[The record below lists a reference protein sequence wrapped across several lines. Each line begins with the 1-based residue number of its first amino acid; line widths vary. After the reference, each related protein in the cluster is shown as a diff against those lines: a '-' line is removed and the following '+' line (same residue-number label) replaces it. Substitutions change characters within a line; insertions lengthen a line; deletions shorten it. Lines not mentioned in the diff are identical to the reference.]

1 MPLVT
6 RKRVLVAAIVLIVL
20 VAVFGRSIVFHLFPT
35 FAFRLVTGRPIPPGV
50 RITAYASE
58 VTDNLFHTTHYWML
72 AGSPSGL
79 RQVIVG
85 TGFEESLEDARAI
98 MPELSELF
106 GVPLFS
112 TQVVAGYEWE
122 LGRDRWYYIFAGETN
137 ALYAH

>member
-6 RKRVLVAAIVLIVL
+6 RKRVLGAAIVVIVL
-20 VAVFGRSIVFHLFPT
+20 VALFGQSLVFHLFPT
-35 FAFRLVTGRPIPPGV
+35 FAFRHITRRPVPPGV
-50 RITAYASE
+50 RITAYESE

-72 AGSPSGL
+72 TGSPSGL

-85 TGFEESLEDARAI
+85 TGFEESLEDALGM
-98 MPELSELF
+98 MPDLSELF
-106 GVPLFS
+106 GVSLSS

-122 LGRDRWYYIFAGETN
+122 LDRDRWYYIFAGETN

>member
-1 MPLVT
+1 MSLTT
-6 RKRVLVAAIVLIVL
+6 RKSFIVVAIVLTLLAVL
-20 VAVFGRSIVFHLFPT
+20 FGRSIGFRLFPT
-35 FAFRLVTGRPIPPGV
+35 LAFRQITGRPVPPGV

-85 TGFEESLEDARAI
+85 TGFGESVEDARGV
-98 MPELSELF
+98 MPDMNRLF
-106 GVPLFS
+106 GVHFSS

-122 LGRDRWYYIFAGETN
+122 LAHDRWYYIFTGETN